1 MCSGFLASDVITW
14 LLGQVDESCMRQP
27 HVMPEGARM
36 STLVPLVILLLVL
49 VCVLIFG
56 GLVYVVYRHP
66 TLGTPL
72 TVAFGGLTLVATA
85 VAAIVTR

>member
-1 MCSGFLASDVITW
+1 
-14 LLGQVDESCMRQP
+14 
-27 HVMPEGARM
+27 M